1 MEGKDT
7 FLADKEIC
15 MNYEEGREDFH
26 GAVVPPVFGNT
37 LFTFRTFENLAAADN
52 DLAHHYVYRRGPN
65 PTVEVAERKLAALE
79 RGEACRLFGS
89 RMAAISA
96 ALLNSLKQGDHLLV
110 IGHIYATTLQ
120 LIRYLQ
126 KFGISFSVVYN
137 GEFEQAIRP
146 NTRVI
151 YMESPTN
158 MVHRIIDLEAIAD
171 FARKKGIRTIIDN
184 TWATPLFQ
192 KPLTLGIDM
201 VIHSGSKYLGGHS
214 DCMAGAVIASKE
226 IMDTLFHKELLLLGA
241 VLSPYDA
248 ALLVRGLRTLPM
260 RMKAHEKNAALIAA
274 FLEKHPAVR
283 AVNYPGLASHP
294 DYERAKQ
301 QMYGFSGLLSFELKQ
316 KGFEK
321 IAKFMDRLKVFKIGV
336 SWGSFESLT
345 WAPFY
350 GTNEEQLRQEHLSPE
365 LIRLAVGLEDTNV
378 LLEDLD
384 RGLSQFV

>member
-1 MEGKDT
+1 MEDKDT
-7 FLADKEIC
+7 FSVDKEIC

-37 LFTFRTFENLAAADN
+37 LFTFRKFENLAAADN

-89 RMAAISA
+89 GMAAISA

-126 KFGISFSVVYN
+126 NFGISFSVVYN

-158 MVHRIIDLEAIAD
+158 MVHRIIDLEEIAN

-214 DCMAGAVIASKE
+214 DCMAGTGSDVDHGSNFSRANSPAKSITEAYRSLEGGLIQKAGVKSVQTVDGKNFEVTCPTSPIAIK
-226 IMDTLFHKELLLLGA
+226 T
-241 VLSPYDA
+241 
-248 ALLVRGLRTLPM
+248 
-260 RMKAHEKNAALIAA
+260 
-274 FLEKHPAVR
+274 
-283 AVNYPGLASHP
+283 
-294 DYERAKQ
+294 
-301 QMYGFSGLLSFELKQ
+301 GF
-316 KGFEK
+316 
-321 IAKFMDRLKVFKIGV
+321 
-336 SWGSFESLT
+336 W
-345 WAPFY
+345 
-350 GTNEEQLRQEHLSPE
+350 
-365 LIRLAVGLEDTNV
+365 
-378 LLEDLD
+378 
-384 RGLSQFV
+384 